1 MDRDALDPWDS
12 GLCYWVAIGTPHA
25 LRADLGP
32 AGTPGS
38 TDQLELRSPLWED
51 TLAAKREGHR
61 ALPYWS

>member
-1 MDRDALDPWDS
+1 M
-12 GLCYWVAIGTPHA
+12 CYWVAIGTPHA

-38 TDQLELRSPLWED
+38 TDQLELRPPLWED